1 MRYLVDH
8 YLNAADLKVQ
18 PGRKISAHSL
28 RHTAGTLA
36 VQNGASLRQVQDL
49 LGHADLRTTA
59 LYTHVGDK
67 WKNNPGLKSGVSV
80 FKLHDED
87 EEGVK
92 EKGVKGKGK
101 GKGKEAKAKGEGA
114 KENGKRKRLSKGEAT
129 ESADAPLPPTSE

>member
-8 YLNAADLKVQ
+8 YLNAADLKHQ

-36 VQNGASLRQVQDL
+36 VQNGVGLRQVQDL
-49 LGHADLRTTA
+49 LGHADLRMTA

-80 FKLHDED
+80 FKPKHEE
-87 EEGVK
+87 EEG
-92 EKGVKGKGK
+92 EGVKGKGK
-101 GKGKEAKAKGEGA
+101 GKGKG
-114 KENGKRKRLSKGEAT
+114 GKRRIRTK
-129 ESADAPLPPTSE
+129 